1 MIRNALVRGI
11 NSFMYSVG
19 ITATIQCVCM
29 LLTHGKYIPLLPE
42 FMSRFHN
49 AIEAFAV
56 QLILIGISSASLGAG
71 SVVMEME
78 RLSLLAQS
86 LIYLI
91 ITGFVWILI
100 GCYCWGLH
108 KYPLTMLSV
117 GCSYIISYAISWII
131 QYRLCKKSVE
141 EINCKINELQTEGV

>member
-1 MIRNALVRGI
+1 MVKNAMLRGI

-19 ITATIQCVCM
+19 ISLMISCLC
-29 LLTHGKYIPLLPE
+29 LLFIDSDYIPLLPE
-42 FMSRFHN
+42 FIARFDN
-49 AIEAFAV
+49 VTEAFVV

-86 LIYLI
+86 LIYLA
-91 ITGFVWILI
+91 ITGFVWVLV

-108 KYPLTMLSV
+108 KYPLTMLGV
-117 GCSYIISYAISWII
+117 GLSYIISYAISWMI
-131 QYRLCKKSVE
+131 QYRLCKKSIK
-141 EINCKINELQTEGV
+141 EINRKIIELQMEGV

>member
-1 MIRNALVRGI
+1 MIKNSLKRGM

-19 ITATIQCVCM
+19 IMLTIQCLCM
-29 LLTHGKYIPLLPE
+29 CFIDGDYTPLLPE
-42 FMSRFHN
+42 FVSRFDN
-49 AIEAFAV
+49 ALEAFAV
-56 QLILIGISSASLGAG
+56 QIILIGLSSASLGAG

-78 RLSLLAQS
+78 RLSLLSQS

-91 ITGFVWILI
+91 LTSLVWILV

-117 GCSYIISYAISWII
+117 GCSYIISYTISWVI
-131 QYRLCKKSVE
+131 QYRICKKSVE
-141 EINCKINELQTEGV
+141 EINQKINALQMEGV

>member
-1 MIRNALVRGI
+1 MIKNAFKRGI
-11 NSFMYSVG
+11 HSFMYSVG
-19 ITATIQCVCM
+19 ITLTILCLCM
-29 LLTHGKYIPLLPE
+29 CFIDGDYIPLLPE
-42 FMSRFHN
+42 FASRFDSTL
-49 AIEAFAV
+49 EAFAV
-56 QLILIGISSASLGAG
+56 QLILIGLSSASLGAG

-91 ITGFVWILI
+91 ITGFVWVLV

-117 GCSYIISYAISWII
+117 GCSYIISYTISWVI
-131 QYRLCKKSVE
+131 QYRICKRSVE
-141 EINCKINELQTEGV
+141 EINRKINELQMEGV

>member
-1 MIRNALVRGI
+1 MIKKALIRGI
-11 NSFMYSVG
+11 HSFMYSVG
-19 ITATIQCVCM
+19 ITLTIQCLCM
-29 LLTHGKYIPLLPE
+29 LIIAGNYIPLIPE
-42 FMSRFHN
+42 FVNHFDNSL
-49 AIEAFAV
+49 EAFAV
-56 QLILIGISSASLGAG
+56 QLILIGLSSASLGAG

-91 ITGFVWILI
+91 ITGFVWVLV

-117 GCSYIISYAISWII
+117 GCSYIISYTISWMI
-131 QYRLCKKSVE
+131 QYRICKKSVDD
-141 EINCKINELQTEGV
+141 INRKINELKMEGV

>member
-1 MIRNALVRGI
+1 MIKKALILGI
-11 NSFMYSVG
+11 HSFMYSVG
-19 ITATIQCVCM
+19 ITLTIQCLCM
-29 LLTHGKYIPLLPE
+29 LIIDGNYIPLIPE
-42 FMSRFHN
+42 FVNHFDNSL
-49 AIEAFAV
+49 EAFAV
-56 QLILIGISSASLGAG
+56 QLILIGLSSASLGAG

-91 ITGFVWILI
+91 ITGFVWVLV

-117 GCSYIISYAISWII
+117 GCSYIISYTISWMI
-131 QYRLCKKSVE
+131 QYRICKKSVD
-141 EINCKINELQTEGV
+141 EINRKINELKMEGV

>member
-1 MIRNALVRGI
+1 MIKKALILGI
-11 NSFMYSVG
+11 HSFMYSVG
-19 ITATIQCVCM
+19 ITLIIQCLCM
-29 LLTHGKYIPLLPE
+29 LIIDGNYIPLIPE
-42 FMSRFHN
+42 FVNHFDNSL
-49 AIEAFAV
+49 EAFAV
-56 QLILIGISSASLGAG
+56 QLILIGLSSASLGAG

-91 ITGFVWILI
+91 ITGFVWVLV

-117 GCSYIISYAISWII
+117 GCSYIISYTISWVI
-131 QYRLCKKSVE
+131 QYRICKKSVE
-141 EINCKINELQTEGV
+141 EINQKINALQMEGV